1 MRLVQEEVN
10 QKTVAISVKATKLT
24 GRLLAK
30 VIAAALRKMR
40 QARDAPHHGKQTV
53 KQLARQ
59 NAGMQS
65 IEITDDN
72 IGSFEKYARKYG
84 VDFALKRDN
93 GSPPM
98 WMVFFKARDADALTA
113 AFTEFSRD
121 TLKRVSRP
129 SVRESMRNFKELIQH
144 KVLDR
149 SKVRERSGPDR

>member
-10 QKTVAISVKATKLT
+10 QKAVAISVKATKLT

-84 VDFALKRDN
+84 ADFALKRDN
-93 GSPPM
+93 GSPPK

-129 SVRESMRNFKELIQH
+129 SVREAMRSLKELIQH
-144 KVLDR
+144 KVIDR

>member
-1 MRLVQEEVN
+1 MHLVQEEVN
-10 QKTVAISVKATKLT
+10 QKAVAISVKATKLS

-30 VIAAALRKMR
+30 VIAAALHKIR
-40 QARDAPHHGKQTV
+40 QTRDAPHHGKQTV
-53 KQLARQ
+53 KQLARR
-59 NAGMQS
+59 NAGLQS
-65 IEITDDN
+65 IEITDEN

-93 GSPPM
+93 GSPPK

-129 SVRESMRNFKELIQH
+129 SVREAMRSFKELIQH
-144 KVLDR
+144 KVIDR

>member
-1 MRLVQEEVN
+1 MLVIQEDVE
-10 QKTVAISVKATKLT
+10 QKAVAISVKATKLS

-93 GSPPM
+93 GSPPK
-98 WMVFFKARDADALTA
+98 WMVFFKARDTDALTA

-121 TLKRVSRP
+121 TLKRVSHP
-129 SVRESMRNFKELIQH
+129 SVREAMRSFKELIQH
-144 KVLDR
+144 KVIDR

>member
-10 QKTVAISVKATKLT
+10 QKAVAISVKATKLT

-72 IGSFEKYARKYG
+72 IGSFEKYAWKYG

-93 GSPPM
+93 GSPPK
-98 WMVFFKARDADALTA
+98 WMVFFKARDIDALTA

-121 TLKRVSRP
+121 TLKRESRP
-129 SVRESMRNFKELIQH
+129 SVREAMRSLKELIQH

>member
-1 MRLVQEEVN
+1 MHLVQEEVN
-10 QKTVAISVKATKLT
+10 QKAVAISVKATKLT

-93 GSPPM
+93 GSPPK

-129 SVRESMRNFKELIQH
+129 SVREAMRSLKELIQH
-144 KVLDR
+144 KVIDR

>member
-1 MRLVQEEVN
+1 MHLVQEEVN

-40 QARDAPHHGKQTV
+40 QTRDAPHHGKQTV

-93 GSPPM
+93 GSPPK

-121 TLKRVSRP
+121 TLKRESRP
-129 SVRESMRNFKELIQH
+129 SVREAMRSFKELIQH

>member
-1 MRLVQEEVN
+1 MCLVQEEVN

-40 QARDAPHHGKQTV
+40 QTRDAPHHGKQTV

-93 GSPPM
+93 GSPPK

-121 TLKRVSRP
+121 TLKRVSHP
-129 SVRESMRNFKELIQH
+129 SVREAMRSFKELIQH
-144 KVLDR
+144 KVIDR

>member
-1 MRLVQEEVN
+1 MHLVQEEVN
-10 QKTVAISVKATKLT
+10 QKAVAISVKATKLT

-30 VIAAALRKMR
+30 VIAAALRKMQ

-93 GSPPM
+93 GTPPK
-98 WMVFFKARDADALTA
+98 WLVFFKARDADALTA

-121 TLKRVSRP
+121 ALKRANRP
-129 SVRESMRNFKELIQH
+129 SVLEAMRSFKELIQH
-144 KVLDR
+144 KAPHR
-149 SKVRERSGPDR
+149 SKVRERSEPER

>member
-1 MRLVQEEVN
+1 MHLVQEEVN
-10 QKTVAISVKATKLT
+10 QKAVAISVKATKLT

-30 VIAAALRKMR
+30 VIAAALRKMQ

-93 GSPPM
+93 GSPPK

-144 KVLDR
+144 KEIDR

>member
-10 QKTVAISVKATKLT
+10 QKAVAISVKATKLT

-40 QARDAPHHGKQTV
+40 NARDAPHHGKQTM

-72 IGSFEKYARKYG
+72 IGSFERYARKYG

-93 GSPPM
+93 GSPPK

-121 TLKRVSRP
+121 TLKRASRP
-129 SVRESMRNFKELIQH
+129 SVREAMRSFKELIQN
-144 KVLDR
+144 KVTHR

>member
-10 QKTVAISVKATKLT
+10 QKAVAISVKATKLT

-72 IGSFEKYARKYG
+72 IRSFEKYARKYG

-93 GSPPM
+93 GTPPK
-98 WMVFFKARDADALTA
+98 WLVFFKARDADALTA

-121 TLKRVSRP
+121 TLKRESRP
-129 SVRESMRNFKELIQH
+129 SVREAMRSFKELIQH

>member
-1 MRLVQEEVN
+1 MHLVQEEVN
-10 QKTVAISVKATKLT
+10 QKAVAISVKATKLT

-40 QARDAPHHGKQTV
+40 QARAAPHHGKQTV

-93 GSPPM
+93 GSPPK

-113 AFTEFSRD
+113 AFTEFSTD
-121 TLKRVSRP
+121 TLKRVSHP
-129 SVRESMRNFKELIQH
+129 SVREAMRSFKELIQH
-144 KVLDR
+144 KVIDR

>member
-30 VIAAALRKMR
+30 VITAALRKMR
-40 QARDAPHHGKQTV
+40 QARDAPHGKQTM

-59 NAGMQS
+59 NAGLQN

-93 GSPPM
+93 DSPPK
-98 WMVFFKARDADALTA
+98 WLVFFKARDADALTA

-129 SVRESMRNFKELIQH
+129 SVREAMRSFKELIQH

-149 SKVRERSGPDR
+149 AKVRERSGPDR

>member
-1 MRLVQEEVN
+1 M
-10 QKTVAISVKATKLT
+10 KATKLS

-72 IGSFEKYARKYG
+72 IRSFEKYARKYG

-93 GSPPM
+93 GSPPK

-121 TLKRVSRP
+121 TLKRVSHP
-129 SVRESMRNFKELIQH
+129 SVREAMRSFKELIQH
-144 KVLDR
+144 KVIDR

>member
-1 MRLVQEEVN
+1 MIQEDVE
-10 QKTVAISVKATKLT
+10 QKAVAISVKATKLS

-93 GSPPM
+93 GSPPK

-121 TLKRVSRP
+121 TLKRVSHP
-129 SVRESMRNFKELIQH
+129 SVREAMRSFKELIQH
-144 KVLDR
+144 KVIDR

>member
-1 MRLVQEEVN
+1 MLVIQEDVE
-10 QKTVAISVKATKLT
+10 QKAVAISVKATKLS

-93 GSPPM
+93 GSLPK
-98 WMVFFKARDADALTA
+98 WMVFFKARDTDALTA
-113 AFTEFSRD
+113 AFT
-121 TLKRVSRP
+121 
-129 SVRESMRNFKELIQH
+129 
-144 KVLDR
+144 
-149 SKVRERSGPDR
+149 

>member
-10 QKTVAISVKATKLT
+10 QKAVAISVKATKLT

-93 GSPPM
+93 GSPPK
-98 WMVFFKARDADALTA
+98 WMVFFKARDTDALTA

-129 SVRESMRNFKELIQH
+129 SVWEAMRSFKELIQH
-144 KVLDR
+144 KVIDR

>member
-1 MRLVQEEVN
+1 MHLVQEEVN
-10 QKTVAISVKATKLT
+10 QKAVTISVKATKLT

-93 GSPPM
+93 GSPPK

-129 SVRESMRNFKELIQH
+129 SVREAMRSFRELIQH

>member
-10 QKTVAISVKATKLT
+10 QKAVAISVKATKLT

-93 GSPPM
+93 GSPPK

-129 SVRESMRNFKELIQH
+129 SVREAMRSLKELIQH
-144 KVLDR
+144 KVIDR

>member
-1 MRLVQEEVN
+1 MVQKEVN
-10 QKTVAISVKATKLT
+10 QKAVAISVKATKLT

-84 VDFALKRDN
+84 ADFALKRDN
-93 GSPPM
+93 GSPPK

-129 SVRESMRNFKELIQH
+129 SVREAMRSLKELIQH
-144 KVLDR
+144 KVIDR

>member
-1 MRLVQEEVN
+1 MVQEDVN

-30 VIAAALRKMR
+30 AIAAALRRMR
-40 QARDAPHHGKQTV
+40 QARDAPHGKQTV

-59 NAGMQS
+59 NAGLQS
-65 IEITDDN
+65 IEVTEDN

-84 VDFALKRDN
+84 VDFALKKD
-93 GSPPM
+93 GGTPPK
-98 WMVFFKARDADALTA
+98 WLVFFKARDADALTA

-121 TLKRVSRP
+121 ALKRANRP
-129 SVRESMRNFKELIQH
+129 SVLEAMRSFKELFQH
-144 KVLDR
+144 KVIDR

>member
-1 MRLVQEEVN
+1 MVQEEVN
-10 QKTVAISVKATKLT
+10 QKAVAISVKATKLT

-40 QARDAPHHGKQTV
+40 NARDAPHHGKQTM

-72 IGSFEKYARKYG
+72 IGSFERYARKYG

-93 GSPPM
+93 GSPPK

-121 TLKRVSRP
+121 TLKRASRP
-129 SVRESMRNFKELIQH
+129 SVREAMRSFKELIQN
-144 KVLDR
+144 KVTHR